1 MASLAGQQAP
11 QQPQQQNMNP
21 VVEVFCE
28 HGVLQALNW
37 GDGAALAQFVNNTP
51 PTWGSTRAG
60 DGNPICI
67 YRGNFLDGLN
77 AIAMPTGSLTAICQ
91 YGLSQGYIEQ
101 VINSGGD
108 YQVEAT
114 EDNRAARETSA
125 QFNMVLVQRDQR
137 EGGGAIRGLGLVRVS
152 YQSDDRAIYDTG
164 IKLTTAN
171 TGNWQWCPTMVNQ
184 YSSGPSDTVLQP
196 TVGIEMELLVLGNAT
211 RLGTTTRLD
220 YSGGVR
226 FASGGRT
233 IRAVQLIGAF
243 LPRGIGLHGLETV
256 ITLYHNYGW
265 RFRNSCQDEGESQR
279 DYGAVQQL
287 VNFFDQADADG
298 RRQRPEIRASWIQE
312 NIDGLMSILYEL
324 RGFGYHQHRI
334 HDREGKSRED
344 YAAWV
349 MANANSGGYRMLL
362 CQPLNI
368 MWYIVTG
375 QQQLPQGEAR
385 PTGIRT
391 TKNGGRKRRRKR
403 KRTKKRAL
411 KKRHRRTKRKRK
423 RKTRRKKKGGKHK
436 LSNKK
441 CKMLRHQHSKLTHHV
456 NMVGKALQVQ
466 CKKRL

>member
-1 MASLAGQQAP
+1 MASIVAQQ
-11 QQPQQQNMNP
+11 QQPQQQDIKP

-28 HGVLQALNW
+28 PWLMASLGW
-37 GDGAALAQFVNNTP
+37 GDGANLAHIVNNTP
-51 PTWGSTRAG
+51 STWGSSRPG
-60 DGNPICI
+60 DNLKICKWE
-67 YRGNFLDGLN
+67 GNFLEGLE

-101 VINSGGD
+101 VINSGVD

-114 EDNRAARETSA
+114 EDNSAARETSA

-137 EGGGAIRGLGLVRVS
+137 EGKGAIRGLGLVRVS
-152 YQSDDRAIYDTG
+152 YQSDDHAIYNTG

-171 TGNWQWCPTMVNQ
+171 TQGGTMYPRRTHQ
-184 YSSGPSDTVLQP
+184 HTSAPSDTALQP
-196 TVGIEMELLVLGNAT
+196 TVGIEMELLVLGNAAQPGVKT
-211 RLGTTTRLD
+211 RLMHGPDLQ
-220 YSGGVR
+220 

-233 IRAVQLIGAF
+233 IRAVQLIGAY

-265 RFRNSCQDEGESQR
+265 RFRNSCRDQGESPR
-279 DYGAVQQL
+279 DYQVVLQL
-287 VNFFDQADADG
+287 VDFFAEADADG
-298 RRQRPEIRASWIQE
+298 RRGQPQVREAWILEHLEQLMQILWGIR
-312 NIDGLMSILYEL
+312 GK
-324 RGFGYHQHRI
+324 GYLQHKI
-334 HDREGKSRED
+334 YDMEGKSREE

-375 QQQLPQGEAR
+375 HQIPVGAAR
-385 PTGIRT
+385 PTGVRA

-403 KRTKKRAL
+403 KRTKKKAL
-411 KKRHRRTKRKRK
+411 KKKHRRTKRRRK
-423 RKTRRKKKGGKHK
+423 RKTRRKRGGKQK

-441 CKMLRHQHSKLTHHV
+441 CKILRHQHSKLTHHV
-456 NMVGKALQVQ
+456 NMVGEALRVQ